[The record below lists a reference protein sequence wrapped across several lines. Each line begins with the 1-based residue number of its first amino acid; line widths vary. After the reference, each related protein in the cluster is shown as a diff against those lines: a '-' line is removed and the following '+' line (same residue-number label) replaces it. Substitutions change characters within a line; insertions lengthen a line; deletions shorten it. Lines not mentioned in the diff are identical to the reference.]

1 MDFLVYIISMHS
13 MPMDTN
19 FFFSGNSFWHY
30 LWFLYFYNEFSC
42 VMQFEMRGWW
52 CMGTKVREGT
62 IKFGSISLDV
72 IMNPVIVNHM
82 LDLNKYLMKDR
93 KISLIKKDNQM
104 INFNFLTLSF
114 SAFNP
119 RIIKL
124 YPLPVMNLHRI
135 IFVF

>member
-1 MDFLVYIISMHS
+1 
-13 MPMDTN
+13 
-19 FFFSGNSFWHY
+19 
-30 LWFLYFYNEFSC
+30 
-42 VMQFEMRGWW
+42 
-52 CMGTKVREGT
+52 MGTKVREGT

-114 SAFNP
+114 LAFNP